1 MTCRHT
7 SSRFVAISLLCVLR
21 QVLKKMLK
29 AVEQLPICADDLHL
43 TRSAHGTFA
52 DMLQQLTCHPEAEVS
67 RTRLD
72 ELQDWLKNGG
82 RGQR

>member
-1 MTCRHT
+1 LP
-7 SSRFVAISLLCVLR
+7 IP

-52 DMLQQLTCHPEAEVS
+52 DMLQQLTCHPEAEVVTS
-67 RTRLD
+67 CPNAF
-72 ELQDWLKNGG
+72 QG
-82 RGQR
+82 